1 MILKQILK
9 GEIVVTLFLFF
20 ILQSC
25 SNKTIENQAPAVN
38 EVKAGEKF
46 LIILPENHDEGYL
59 WKLSDKHNN
68 SVIENMGA
76 VWHGNNK
83 GIYFRFMTGKN
94 GTDTLHMTL
103 FKTQQVSKE
112 RDSVKTVAYIIKVSE

>member
-1 MILKQILK
+1 MKY
-9 GEIVVTLFLFF
+9 LFIFF
-20 ILQSC
+20 ISSILVFGSSC

-76 VWHGNNK
+76 VWHGNDK
-83 GIYFRFMTGKN
+83 GIYFRFMAGKN
-94 GTDTLHMTL
+94 GTDTLHITL

-112 RDSVKTVAYIIKVSE
+112 RDSVKTVAYIIKVSA